1 MDRMSLLD
9 DLKTA
14 LEADT
19 TLMSVLTGGVYAG
32 IEEINRQSAPG
43 AFDANREIQPCV
55 LIKLGTESR
64 LRSGIPNSVNTP
76 VTIYFYERSGYENI
90 DQAMSLAFT
99 DLNERKIGTNV
110 WNIEYDIAVSQQ
122 RDTALDCALG
132 SLRFVVKRMR

>member
-1 MDRMSLLD
+1 MSLRD
-9 DLKTA
+9 DLKTV

-19 TLMSVLTGGVYAG
+19 TLMSVLTGGVHAG

-43 AFDANREIQPCV
+43 AFDDNKEILPCA

-64 LRSGIPNSVNTP
+64 LRSGIKNSVNTP
-76 VTIYFYERSGYENI
+76 VTIYFYERSGYDSI

-99 DLNERKIGTNV
+99 DLNEKKIGTNV

-132 SLRFVVKRMR
+132 SLRFVAKRMR